1 MENFLYRHPPY
12 LKQPPKSCIK
22 NDEWRVMD
30 IINNINSYFKT
41 KKLDA
46 AGQPLVASFR
56 ADMGERPSAKHS
68 IDRIDNS
75 KGYEPGNCRWAT
87 QQEQNRNR
95 AANTYITH
103 NGKTQCLAAWSED
116 LGGCRVLVSKRLQ
129 HGWSE
134 IDAVTR
140 PVSKGRISSQKI
152 TNELPTCDVSAG
164 LLTEQ
169 EKLFDCSPG
178 HSQEE
183 IEVR

>member
-1 MENFLYRHPPY
+1 MTNQTRDPAYNVWKKVRARCNN
-12 LKQPPKSCIK
+12 PKDDHFKWYGAKGVSVCNRW
-22 NDEWRVMD
+22 NDFR
-30 IINNINSYFKT
+30 
-41 KKLDA
+41 
-46 AGQPLVASFR
+46 SFR